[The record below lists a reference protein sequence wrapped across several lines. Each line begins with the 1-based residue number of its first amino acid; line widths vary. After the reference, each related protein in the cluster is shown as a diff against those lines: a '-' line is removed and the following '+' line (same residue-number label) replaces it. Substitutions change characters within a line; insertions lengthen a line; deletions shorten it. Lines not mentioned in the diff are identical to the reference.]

1 MAAKKVTIDEKKVEE
16 WIERGVKKLENMD
29 CSGKKKNKM
38 SSAGSVGWFWFTG
51 FIGAVVYFWQYV
63 NSFGTGVFAIVKA
76 IAWPAFL
83 VLHLFKF
90 LRI

>member
-1 MAAKKVTIDEKKVEE
+1 MAAKKSKSIKEEDIKE
-16 WIERGVKKLENMD
+16 WIERGVNKLEDID
-29 CSGKKKNKM
+29 CSHKHHKSYKT
-38 SSAGSVGWFWFTG
+38 GSGGWFWFFG
-51 FIGAVVYFWQYV
+51 FVGALVYFWQYV
-63 NSFGTGVFAIVKA
+63 NSFETGIFAIIKA